1 MVLDWNKYVETARQ
15 VSAEGC
21 VLLKNE
27 AHTLPLQEGC
37 RVAVFGRIQN
47 NYYKSGTGSG
57 GMVNVSNVTG
67 ILDALREEPGLS
79 VDETVRETYEKWEK
93 ENPFDEGIGWANEPW
108 SQVEMPLEE
117 EFVRDASLRNN
128 MALVI
133 IGRTAGEDRDN
144 VDAEGAYQLSKREID
159 MIEKVTSYF
168 EKTAVLFNIGSII
181 DLSHPCLQACQAQ
194 MIVWQ
199 GGMVGGY
206 GVADVLTGRV
216 SPCGHLTDTI
226 AKKIED
232 YPSSPYFGG
241 EDKNFY
247 VEDIYVG
254 YRYFET
260 VAKEEVLYPFGYG
273 LSYTT
278 FRDTCIDFSIREDF
292 GCEIQVQVKNTGKTA
307 GKHVVQAYVEA
318 PQGKLGKSAR
328 SLCGFAKTGV
338 IEPGEKEMVKISI
351 PFSVLA
357 SYDDSGVT
365 GAPYCM
371 VLEPGT
377 YRIYVGSDV
386 RNAEEGA
393 NFEIIQQKVIEK
405 LEQALAP
412 VEAFDR
418 FKIEKNGNGKFELT
432 REAVPTGKKQEAKKR
447 EENLPEEIAYTG
459 DNGYVLKDVAD
470 GKITMEEFV
479 AQFSDEDLSCIVRG
493 EGMGSP
499 KVTPGTAA
507 AYGGVSEHLKK
518 MGIPC
523 GCCSDGPSG
532 MRIDCGKKA
541 FSLPNGTLIACT
553 WNTALVEQLFEC
565 LGLEM
570 ISNKIDN
577 ILGPGINIHRHPL
590 NGRNFEY
597 FSEDPLV
604 SGKMA
609 AAELRGLK
617 KQGVT
622 GTLKHFA
629 ANNQEKKRHDVDSI
643 VSERALREI
652 YLKGFEIAVKEA
664 QADSVMTTYGRLNGV
679 WTAGRYELNTT
690 ILRNQWGFTG
700 IVMTD
705 WWAKINNQ
713 SGTKGVGNDF
723 ASMVRAQNDIYM
735 VCPQGDENRT
745 DDNTLKELAAG
756 TLTRGELQRSATN
769 ICRQLMS
776 LPAFAR
782 LNGETETVEILHK
795 PEDKSD
801 FDIEN
806 IAYYTFD
813 EKGEIPMDGI
823 DTSKGSS
830 FVFAIDVPTGHLY
843 DLHIEYSSESGE
855 LAQIPMTIFSQGVP
869 VGVVTFNGTDGE
881 TRNIDK
887 KVYMATQY
895 IVVRLYFVQGG
906 VKIHKFTFTD
916 TGKNI
921 QQDTMELDGNPEFDF
936 ALR

>member
-57 GMVNVSNVTG
+57 GMVNVSSVTG
-67 ILDALREEPGLS
+67 ILDALLEEPELS

-93 ENPFDEGIGWANEPW
+93 ENPFDEGIGWANESW

-128 MALVI
+128 TALVI

-159 MIEKVTSYF
+159 MLEKVTSYF

-181 DLSHPCLQACQAQ
+181 DLSHPCLQACQTQ

-226 AKKIED
+226 AKKVED

-273 LSYTT
+273 LSYTA

-292 GCEIQVQVKNTGKTA
+292 GCEIQVQVKNIGKTA

-318 PQGKLGKSAR
+318 PQGKLGKPAR

-338 IEPGEKEMVKISI
+338 IVPGEKEMVKISI
-351 PFSVLA
+351 PFSALA

-418 FKIEKNGNGKFELT
+418 FKMEKDGNDKFELT
-432 REAVPTGKKQEAKKR
+432 HEEVPTGEKQEAKKR
-447 EENLPEEIAYTG
+447 KENLPKEIAYTG
-459 DNGYVLKDVAD
+459 DNGYVLKDVSD

-553 WNTALVEQLFEC
+553 WNLSLVEELFGY

-664 QADSVMTTYGRLNGV
+664 QADSIMTTYGRLNGV

-756 TLTRGELQRSATN
+756 TLMRGELQRSAAN

-782 LNGETETVEILHK
+782 LNGEAETVEILHK

-801 FDIEN
+801 FNMEDIV
-806 IAYYTFD
+806 YYTFD

-855 LAQIPMTIFSQGVP
+855 LAQIPMTIFSQSVP

-881 TRNIDK
+881 TRTIDK

-906 VKIHKFTFTD
+906 VEIHKFTFTD

-921 QQDTMELDGNPEFDF
+921 QHDVTELDGNPEFDF

>member
-57 GMVNVSNVTG
+57 GMVNVSKVTG
-67 ILDALREEPGLS
+67 ILDALLEEPGLR
-79 VDETVRETYEKWEK
+79 VDETVRKTYEEWEK

-117 EFVRDASLRNN
+117 DFVREASLRNN
-128 MALVI
+128 TALVI

-144 VDAEGAYQLSKREID
+144 VDAEGAYKLSKTEID
-159 MIEKVTSYF
+159 MLEKVTSYF

-181 DLSHPCLQACQAQ
+181 DMSHPCLQACQAQ

-241 EDKNFY
+241 EEKNFY

-260 VAKEEVLYPFGYG
+260 AAKEEVLYPFGYG

-318 PQGKLGKSAR
+318 PQGKLGKPAR
-328 SLCGFAKTGV
+328 SLCGFAKTGI
-338 IEPGEKEMVKISI
+338 IEPGERELVKISI
-351 PFSVLA
+351 SFSAIA

-365 GAPYCM
+365 GAPHCM
-371 VLEPGT
+371 VLEPGR

-386 RNAEEGA
+386 RNAEETA
-393 NFEIIQQKVIEK
+393 NFEIIQQKVIEQ
-405 LEQALAP
+405 LQQALAP

-418 FKIEKNGNGKFELT
+418 FKMSKDGNGKFELT
-432 REAVPTGKKQEAKKR
+432 REPVPTGGRQEAKKR
-447 EENLPEEIAYTG
+447 AENMPEEIAYTG

-470 GKITMEEFV
+470 GNITMNAFI

-518 MGIPC
+518 M
-523 GCCSDGPSG
+523 
-532 MRIDCGKKA
+532 
-541 FSLPNGTLIACT
+541 
-553 WNTALVEQLFEC
+553 LF
-565 LGLEM
+565 
-570 ISNKIDN
+570 
-577 ILGPGINIHRHPL
+577 R
-590 NGRNFEY
+590 
-597 FSEDPLV
+597 
-604 SGKMA
+604 
-609 AAELRGLK
+609 
-617 KQGVT
+617 
-622 GTLKHFA
+622 
-629 ANNQEKKRHDVDSI
+629 
-643 VSERALREI
+643 
-652 YLKGFEIAVKEA
+652 
-664 QADSVMTTYGRLNGV
+664 
-679 WTAGRYELNTT
+679 
-690 ILRNQWGFTG
+690 
-700 IVMTD
+700 
-705 WWAKINNQ
+705 WA
-713 SGTKGVGNDF
+713 VGNAD
-723 ASMVRAQNDIYM
+723 
-735 VCPQGDENRT
+735 
-745 DDNTLKELAAG
+745 
-756 TLTRGELQRSATN
+756 
-769 ICRQLMS
+769 
-776 LPAFAR
+776 
-782 LNGETETVEILHK
+782 
-795 PEDKSD
+795 
-801 FDIEN
+801 
-806 IAYYTFD
+806 
-813 EKGEIPMDGI
+813 
-823 DTSKGSS
+823 
-830 FVFAIDVPTGHLY
+830 
-843 DLHIEYSSESGE
+843 
-855 LAQIPMTIFSQGVP
+855 
-869 VGVVTFNGTDGE
+869 
-881 TRNIDK
+881 
-887 KVYMATQY
+887 
-895 IVVRLYFVQGG
+895 
-906 VKIHKFTFTD
+906 
-916 TGKNI
+916 
-921 QQDTMELDGNPEFDF
+921 
-936 ALR
+936 